1 MRTRTATWLQIMVTL
16 ALVASA
22 CTSTYQPRPGP
33 RVSMVLISGQPHLQR
48 SGRLYPI
55 SLTGPELGA
64 AVADNPRALAH
75 MQTYQQL
82 STQGLVAG
90 LGGAVLMVVGPSIA
104 LATSLDD
111 RGSISDAGAGA
122 ALGTFAAGVTLYV
135 LGMGWIMQGQPHLYD
150 AINVYND
157 DLELAPRAEYPA
169 LPAPA
174 TASAW

>member
-1 MRTRTATWLQIMVTL
+1 LGLQPDNKRKWMRTRKASCTLFLFIL
-16 ALVASA
+16 ALWASA

-33 RVSMVLISGQPHLQR
+33 RVSMVLVSGQPHLQR

-75 MQTYQQL
+75 VQTYQQM

-104 LATSLDD
+104 LATSMDD

-122 ALGTFAAGVTLYV
+122 ALGTFAAGIALYV
-135 LGMGWIMQGQPHLYD
+135 MGMGWIMQGQPHLYD

-157 DLELAPRAEYPA
+157 DLEVAPRAK
-169 LPAPA
+169 
-174 TASAW
+174 